1 MHAIFRSL
9 ETPPPDIAIEEAAA
23 LLQEHYGLTGA
34 LSPLASE
41 RDLNF
46 LVRPASG
53 SACVLKFAN
62 TSEPAAVTAFQNEA
76 LIHLARVRPDLPVP
90 RVVNAVTGDHLVEL
104 TAGSGLRH
112 SMRLLTWLEGLPLQG
127 VEQNDG
133 IAAQTGTCLAELGLA
148 LAPFEHAAADYPLLW
163 DIRNAVHLAELL
175 PHVNDAELRKLCESR
190 LELFENHIR
199 PALGGLR
206 KQVIHNDFNP
216 SNMLVAE
223 DDVQRLSGVIDFGDM
238 VYSELVNDV
247 AVAAAYF
254 CRLDSDPFARVIP
267 LLSAY
272 SAVMPLTDEE
282 IAVLPDM
289 ILTRHL
295 TTVMITHW
303 RAALYPENRDY
314 ILRNEA
320 RARNM
325 LRRVADL
332 PVEET
337 RERFYAACRAAVTT
351 EPTS

>member
-9 ETPPPDIAIEEAAA
+9 KTPPPDLTIEEAAA
-23 LLQEHYGLTGA
+23 LLQDHYGLSGA

-53 SACVLKFAN
+53 GACVLKFAN
-62 TSEPAAVTAFQNEA
+62 ASEPVAVTDFQNEA

-90 RVVNAVTGDHLVEL
+90 RVVDAIAGDRLVRFTAADEL
-104 TAGSGLRH
+104 RY

-127 VEQNDG
+127 VEKNDD

-148 LAPFEHAAADYPLLW
+148 LAGFEHPAADYPLLW
-163 DIRNAVHLAELL
+163 DIRNAAHLRELL
-175 PHVNDAELRKLCESR
+175 PHVQDVALRKLCESR
-190 LELFENHIR
+190 LDRFESHTR
-199 PALGGLR
+199 SVLVGLR

-223 DDVQRLSGVIDFGDM
+223 DDVQRLAGVIDFGDM

-254 CRLDSDPFARVIP
+254 CKLDSDPFAQVIP

-272 SAVMPLTDEE
+272 SAVSPLTDEE

-303 RAALYPENRDY
+303 RASLYPENREY

-332 PVEET
+332 PVDET
-337 RERFYAACRAAVTT
+337 RDRFYEACRAAETR
-351 EPTS
+351 EQTS

>member
-9 ETPPPDIAIEEAAA
+9 ETPPPDITIEEAAT
-23 LLQEHYGLTGA
+23 LLEEHYGLAGA
-34 LSPLASE
+34 LSPLSSE

-53 SACVLKFAN
+53 GACVLKFAN
-62 TSEPAAVTAFQNEA
+62 TSEAAPVTDFQNEA

-90 RVVNAVTGDHLVEL
+90 RVVDAIAGDRLVRF
-104 TAGSGLRH
+104 TAANGLLH

-133 IAAQTGTCLAELGLA
+133 IAAQTGTRLAELGRA
-148 LAPFEHAAADYPLLW
+148 LASFEHPAADYPLLW
-163 DIRNAVHLAELL
+163 DIRNAAHLVELL

-190 LELFENHIR
+190 LELFENHTR
-199 PALGGLR
+199 PALDGLR

-254 CRLDSDPFARVIP
+254 CKLDSDPFAQVIP
-267 LLSAY
+267 MLFAY
-272 SAVMPLTDEE
+272 SAVVPLADEE

-303 RAALYPENRDY
+303 RASLYPENRDY
-314 ILRNEA
+314 ILRNEP

-332 PVEET
+332 PVDET
-337 RERFYAACRAAVTT
+337 RDRFYEACRAAETT
-351 EPTS
+351 ETMP